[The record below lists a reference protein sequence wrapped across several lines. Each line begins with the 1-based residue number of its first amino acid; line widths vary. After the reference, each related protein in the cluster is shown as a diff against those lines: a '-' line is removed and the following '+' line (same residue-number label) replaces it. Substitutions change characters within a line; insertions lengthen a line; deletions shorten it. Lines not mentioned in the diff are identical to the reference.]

1 MANLVGTAILM
12 SDGSLRPIE
21 NIQAGDEL
29 VNFRP
34 LFFPKD
40 EQESL
45 EWNEVRLHYENST
58 CIAISNT
65 RLVVPVVISYNHGL
79 LTSSADHYHFIKRD
93 GVCQFKKSLEVSV
106 GDQFLSQKGKFI
118 PIETI
123 EYLEGEFEV
132 YKLDVE
138 SVDLYFAN
146 NILTHNA
153 K

>member
-1 MANLVGTAILM
+1 MANISGTVVLM
-12 SDGSLRPIE
+12 ADGSLKPIE
-21 NIQAGDEL
+21 NVQPGDEL
-29 VNFRP
+29 TNFRP

-40 EQESL
+40 EEESL
-45 EWNEVRLHYENST
+45 KWKEVRLHYEKST
-58 CIAISNT
+58 CIAIANT
-65 RLVVPVVISYNHGL
+65 KLITPVVISYNHGL
-79 LTSSADHYHFIKRD
+79 LATSADHYHFVKRD
-93 GVCQFKKSLEVSV
+93 GECQFIKALEINR

-123 EYLEGEFEV
+123 EYLEGGFEV

>member
-1 MANLVGTAILM
+1 MANLVGTAVLM

-21 NIQAGDEL
+21 NIQPGDEL

-40 EQESL
+40 EEESL
-45 EWNEVRLHYENST
+45 KWKEVRLHYEKST
-58 CIAISNT
+58 CIAIANT
-65 RLVVPVVISYNHGL
+65 KLIMPVVISYNHGL
-79 LTSSADHYHFIKRD
+79 LTTSADHYHFIKRD
-93 GVCQFKKSLEVSV
+93 GACQFIKALEVNK
-106 GDQFLSQKGKFI
+106 GDQLLSQKGKFI

>member
-1 MANLVGTAILM
+1 MANLIGTAVLM

-21 NIQAGDEL
+21 NIQVGDEL
-29 VNFRP
+29 ANFRP

-45 EWNEVRLHYENST
+45 EWNEKLLHYEAST
-58 CIAISNT
+58 CIAINNT
-65 RLVVPVVISYNHGL
+65 KLIAPVVLSYNRGL
-79 LTSSADHYHFIKRD
+79 LTSTADHYHFVKRD
-93 GVCQFKKSLEVSV
+93 GTCQFIKALEMNI
-106 GDQFLSQKGKFI
+106 GDQLLSHKGKFI

-123 EYLEGEFEV
+123 EYLQGEFEV

-138 SVDLYFAN
+138 STDLYFAN